1 MENREKEIVLSV
13 PIKRAKFTVTSNWL
27 ERLDEFTKFVFH
39 MLAKGH
45 DEHGIQAVTR
55 LQSHLII
62 EEVNRLINWGLVDKN
77 HALTELGHMYG
88 RLLSII
94 DFFNEA
100 DLTLYINLFNGH
112 VLSKE
117 PPLKQQAQGVKLKSN
132 VTWVQTQSANFSNAR
147 TVFFSNHLFTHPNA
161 YDLTKEAIESLE
173 VRLVLCKDEPTSF
186 YVKEVESLLQFQ
198 VTSQKEKKS
207 DIAFLIEVPSLEITI
222 CHDELILHNAV
233 LPTIAQIQ
241 QYDQGFLSQ
250 RAKQLLLL
258 KMLYES
264 TLKCKEQLLH
274 WHPFKQQ
281 FQSTAMQEAVKERNI
296 FVVKYKRLPPV
307 ALFIQESYADLPTG
321 FYANG
326 QLGVS
331 STYVAYMD
339 SRYLMEEFI

>member
-1 MENREKEIVLSV
+1 MENREQPIVLSV

-45 DEHGIQAVTR
+45 DEHEIQAVTR

-62 EEVNRLINWGLVDKN
+62 EEVNRLIDWGLVDETHN
-77 HALTELGHMYG
+77 LTELGHMYG
-88 RLLSII
+88 RLFSII

-100 DLTLYINLFNGH
+100 DLTFYINVFNGH

-117 PPLKQQAQGVKLKSN
+117 PPLQQQAQGVKLKTN

-147 TVFFSNHLFTHPNA
+147 TVFFSNHLFTHPKA

-173 VRLVLCKDEPTSF
+173 VRLALCKEEPTSF
-186 YVKEVESLLQFQ
+186 YVKEVEALRQLQ
-198 VTSQKEKKS
+198 VTSQKEPNS
-207 DIAFLIEVPSLEITI
+207 DLAFSIEVPSLQITI
-222 CHDELILHNAV
+222 CHDELTLHNAV
-233 LPTIAQIQ
+233 LPTIAQLQ
-241 QYDQGFLSQ
+241 QYDEGFLSQ

-264 TLKCKEQLLH
+264 TLKSEEKLLH
-274 WHPFKQQ
+274 WHPLKQQ

-296 FVVKYKRLPPV
+296 FAVKCKRLPPV
-307 ALFIQESYADLPTG
+307 ALFIQESYADLPVG
-321 FYANG
+321 FYAKG
-326 QLGVS
+326 QLGAS
-331 STYVAYMD
+331 STYVAYMN
-339 SRYLMEEFI
+339 SRNLMEEFV